1 MGVAICTVKIMP
13 ESPESDLEKIETEA
27 KAFIDEFT
35 GKEAEKRVEIEPIA
49 FGLKA
54 VKITFVM
61 NEDLGSPDPVAE
73 KISEFEGVNSAT
85 ISDVRRALG

>member
-13 ESPESDLEKIETEA
+13 TSPDEDLDKIEKEA
-27 KAFIDEFT
+27 KVIIDDMT
-35 GKEAEKRVEIEPIA
+35 GKAETKTEVEPIA

-54 VKITFVM
+54 VKIIFVM

-73 KISEFEGVNSAT
+73 KIAELEEVNSAEIT
-85 ISDVRRALG
+85 DVRRALG